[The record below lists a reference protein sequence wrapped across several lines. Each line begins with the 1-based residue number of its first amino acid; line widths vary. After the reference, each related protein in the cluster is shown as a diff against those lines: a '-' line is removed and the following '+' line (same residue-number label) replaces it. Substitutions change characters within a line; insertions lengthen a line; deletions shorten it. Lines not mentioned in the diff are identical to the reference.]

1 MLCCRG
7 KGNESCAFLAMEWR
21 YARAWSGSV
30 RLLRPGPQE
39 TNKRRGVSAMPVTP
53 PAGGQQRFAP
63 LTTVEQIPLPEYS
76 VAATHHPGGRCLLGA
91 QVSGK
96 QFMPLPARYPQQHIQ
111 QCGIGPEPAEPLAQ
125 AIKADEAALLPKLQG
140 LGKVSA
146 GGRLVEQRQLPD
158 QRQQQHGRAG
168 PARQGEQ

>member
-1 MLCCRG
+1 
-7 KGNESCAFLAMEWR
+7 MEWMD
-21 YARAWSGSV
+21 ARAWSGSV

-39 TNKRRGVSAMPVTP
+39 TMVSAMPVTH
-53 PAGGQQRFAP
+53 PAGAQQRFAP

-76 VAATHHPGGRCLLGA
+76 VAATHHPGGRCLSGA

-96 QFMPLPARYPQQHIQ
+96 RLMPLPARSRQKKIRNGGMGQ
-111 QCGIGPEPAEPLAQ
+111 GPAEPLAQ

-158 QRQQQHGRAG
+158 QRQQQHGRPG
-168 PARQGEQ
+168 PGPKGAEHP

>member
-1 MLCCRG
+1 MRG
-7 KGNESCAFLAMEWR
+7 CGGAGDDHGAFLSMEWMD
-21 YARAWSGSV
+21 ARAWSGSV

-39 TNKRRGVSAMPVTP
+39 TMGSAMPVTH
-53 PAGGQQRFAP
+53 PAGAKQRFAP

-76 VAATHHPGGRCLLGA
+76 VAATHHPGGRCLSGA

-96 QFMPLPARYPQQHIQ
+96 RFMPLPARYPQQHIQ

-125 AIKADEAALLPKLQG
+125 AIKADEASLLPKLQG

-168 PARQGEQ
+168 